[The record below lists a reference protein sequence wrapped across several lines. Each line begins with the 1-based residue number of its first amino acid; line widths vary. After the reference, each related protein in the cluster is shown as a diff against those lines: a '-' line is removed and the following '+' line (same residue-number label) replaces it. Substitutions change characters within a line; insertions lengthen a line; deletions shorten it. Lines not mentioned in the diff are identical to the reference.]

1 MKVFA
6 TGPREGKTFE
16 WRPHSSSDTV
26 YKFVDGVCDLFTYP
40 QNELPGVLH
49 YLRLNLQVRTEFEVD
64 QPGATGV
71 SDEVTPVIETDPI
84 RLAILDL
91 DTENDDNWTPGGAA
105 SVSALNSKFPTIKR
119 AQIDAVASDLTRD
132 IVRGK

>member
-6 TGPREGKTFE
+6 TGSREGKTFD

-26 YKFVDGVCDLFTYP
+26 YAFVDGACDLFSYP

-49 YLRLNLQVRTEFEVD
+49 YLRLNLQVRTEFEMAA
-64 QPGATGV
+64 PLATGV
-71 SDEVTPVIETDPI
+71 DTTAPQAIETNPV

-91 DTENDDNWTPGGAA
+91 DPDNEDLWTPGGLAM
-105 SVSALNSKFPTIKR
+105 VSALAAQFPTIKR

-132 IVRGK
+132 KLRG